1 MDIKKVTSVNAKYIF
16 FKDENGN
23 NDRKP
28 SHYAE
33 LQQMMDD
40 LQTDYYF
47 YNRMLKET
55 RTLAEKHREELDKLD
70 AVIEDLKSRIE
81 AQKDIPAVKRGLAD
95 ICFNL
100 KSTEEKRHKKGLE
113 LCGIH
118 KVSDDTLRKL
128 ERTETL
134 IRQIEEAMRGCK

>member
-1 MDIKKVTSVNAKYIF
+1 MDIKNVTSVNAKYIF
-16 FKDENGN
+16 FKEDGKE
-23 NDRKP
+23 DRKP

-40 LQTDYYF
+40 LQADYYF
-47 YNRMLKET
+47 YNRMLTET

-70 AVIEDLKSRIE
+70 ASIEDLKSCIE

-95 ICFNL
+95 ICFKLENL
-100 KSTEEKRHKKGLE
+100 EKERHEKGLK

-118 KVSDDTLRKL
+118 KVSDDTLHKL
-128 ERTETL
+128 ERTEIL
-134 IRQIEEAMRGCK
+134 IKQVADAMRISK

>member
-1 MDIKKVTSVNAKYIF
+1 MDIKNVTSVNVKYIF
-16 FKDENGN
+16 FKEDGKE
-23 NDRKP
+23 DRKL

-47 YNRMLKET
+47 YNRMLTET
-55 RTLAEKHREELDKLD
+55 RTLTEKHREELDKLD

-100 KSTEEKRHKKGLE
+100 KNSEKKRHEKGLE
-113 LCGIH
+113 LCGIY

-134 IRQIEEAMRGCK
+134 IRQIEEAMRSCK

>member
-1 MDIKKVTSVNAKYIF
+1 MDIKNITSVNAKYIF
-16 FKDENGN
+16 FKEDGKE
-23 NDRKP
+23 DRKP

-40 LQTDYYF
+40 LQADYYF
-47 YNRMLKET
+47 YNRMLTET

-70 AVIEDLKSRIE
+70 ASIEDLKSCIE
-81 AQKDIPAVKRGLAD
+81 AQKDITAVKRGLAD
-95 ICFNL
+95 ICFKLENL
-100 KSTEEKRHKKGLE
+100 EKERHEKGLK

-118 KVSDDTLRKL
+118 KVSDDTLCKL

-134 IRQIEEAMRGCK
+134 IKQVADAMRICK

>member
-1 MDIKKVTSVNAKYIF
+1 MDIKNVTSVNSKYIF
-16 FKDENGN
+16 FKEDGKE
-23 NDRKP
+23 DRKP

-47 YNRMLKET
+47 YNRMLTET
-55 RTLAEKHREELDKLD
+55 RALAEKHREELDKLG

-100 KSTEEKRHKKGLE
+100 KSTEEKRHEKGLE

-118 KVSDDTLRKL
+118 KVSGDTLRKL

-134 IRQIEEAMRGCK
+134 IRQIEESMRSCK

>member
-1 MDIKKVTSVNAKYIF
+1 MDIKNVTSVNAKYIF
-16 FKDENGN
+16 FKEDGKE
-23 NDRKP
+23 DRKP

-40 LQTDYYF
+40 LQADYYF
-47 YNRMLKET
+47 YNRMLTET

-70 AVIEDLKSRIE
+70 ASIEDLKSCIK

-95 ICFNL
+95 ICFKLENL
-100 KSTEEKRHKKGLE
+100 EKERHEKGLK

-118 KVSDDTLRKL
+118 KVSDDTLHKL
-128 ERTETL
+128 ERTEIL
-134 IRQIEEAMRGCK
+134 IKQVADAMRISK

>member
-1 MDIKKVTSVNAKYIF
+1 MDIKNVTSVNAKYIF
-16 FKDENGN
+16 FKEDGKE
-23 NDRKP
+23 DRKP

-40 LQTDYYF
+40 LQADYYF
-47 YNRMLKET
+47 YNRMLTET

-70 AVIEDLKSRIE
+70 ASIEDLESCIE
-81 AQKDIPAVKRGLAD
+81 SQKDIPAVKRGLAD
-95 ICFNL
+95 ICFKLENL
-100 KSTEEKRHKKGLE
+100 EKERLEKGLK

-128 ERTETL
+128 ERAETL
-134 IRQIEEAMRGCK
+134 IKQVADSMRICK

>member
-1 MDIKKVTSVNAKYIF
+1 MDIKNVTSVNSKYIF
-16 FKDENGN
+16 FKEDGKE
-23 NDRKP
+23 DRKP

-33 LQQMMDD
+33 LQQMIDD
-40 LQTDYYF
+40 LQSDYYF
-47 YNRMLKET
+47 YNRMLTET

-70 AVIEDLKSRIE
+70 AVIEDLKSRVE
-81 AQKDIPAVKRGLAD
+81 LQKDIPAVKRGLAD

-100 KSTEEKRHKKGLE
+100 KNSEKKRHEKGLE

-118 KVSDDTLRKL
+118 KVSDDTLCKL

-134 IRQIEEAMRGCK
+134 IKQVADAMRICK

>member
-1 MDIKKVTSVNAKYIF
+1 MDIKNVTSVNAKYIF
-16 FKDENGN
+16 FKENGKE
-23 NDRKP
+23 DRKP

-40 LQTDYYF
+40 LQMDYSF
-47 YNRMLKET
+47 YNRMLAEV
-55 RTLAEKHREELDKLD
+55 RTLAEKQRGEVEKLD
-70 AVIEDLKSRIE
+70 ATIENLKNRIE

-100 KSTEEKRHKKGLE
+100 KNSEKKRHEKGLE

-134 IRQIEEAMRGCK
+134 IKQVADSMRSCK

>member
-1 MDIKKVTSVNAKYIF
+1 MDIKNVTSVNAKYIF
-16 FKDENGN
+16 FKEDGKE
-23 NDRKP
+23 DRKP

-33 LQQMMDD
+33 LQQMMDN
-40 LQTDYYF
+40 LQADYYF
-47 YNRMLKET
+47 YNRMLTET

-81 AQKDIPAVKRGLAD
+81 AQKDIPEVKRGLAD

-100 KSTEEKRHKKGLE
+100 KSTEEKRHEKGLE

-134 IRQIEEAMRGCK
+134 IRQIKEAMRSCK

>member
-1 MDIKKVTSVNAKYIF
+1 MDIKNVTSVNAKYIF
-16 FKDENGN
+16 FKEDGKE
-23 NDRKP
+23 DRKP

-40 LQTDYYF
+40 LQADYYF
-47 YNRMLKET
+47 YNRMLTET
-55 RTLAEKHREELDKLD
+55 RTLVEKHREELDKLD
-70 AVIEDLKSRIE
+70 ASIEDLKSRIE

-95 ICFNL
+95 ICFKLENL
-100 KSTEEKRHKKGLE
+100 EKERHEKGLK

-118 KVSDDTLRKL
+118 KVSDDTLCKL

-134 IRQIEEAMRGCK
+134 IKQVADAMRICK